1 MKKMLLRTFKIA
13 GLTFVALLATM
24 GIITFVKSP
33 TPLSSIKPATP
44 VDGADYEKLQRTA
57 LEHLAKATEIRVIGY
72 DDANNDSLNHEPLLQ
87 FQQWVKATYPLIAK
101 KAKWEIIHEHS
112 LLITLKGTEN
122 KAAAMFLGHIDVVPA
137 LDSQDWK
144 FNPFHG
150 RIAKDTLW
158 GRGAL
163 DDKNVIVALLEA
175 AEYSIA
181 HGLPLKRTLIFA
193 FGHDEET
200 GGKNGAAAIA
210 AHLIKNKIPV
220 AFIADEG
227 FGVMKGIV
235 PGLKNDCAIIGLSEK
250 GNVSIKLSVRQHGG
264 HSAWPNPENATS
276 ILGRGL
282 SRLENY
288 QFPAHLD
295 GPVRGLFTEAA
306 PYMDFGYRALFSNLW
321 ITAPLVKSVLLGGE
335 KTAAIIRTTHVTTII
350 KSGTKENVVPPIAE
364 AIVNLRLFPGD
375 NIDFVKSEI
384 DRVLNDSRIR
394 TSIYL
399 EGQEA
404 TPISPDKGDGYDQLK
419 DCIHAQFPETVVVPG
434 LVITGTD
441 CKNYT
446 AVTNRMYRFVPFEFS
461 NHNLSGIHGK
471 NEYITRSQFNKAILF
486 YIDLFQRL

>member
-1 MKKMLLRTFKIA
+1 MLLRTLKIA
-13 GLTFVALLATM
+13 GLVVIALLTTIIIVAL
-24 GIITFVKSP
+24 VKSP
-33 TPLSSIKPATP
+33 KSLNSKPVTL
-44 VDGADYEKLQRTA
+44 VDGEDYIKINNIA
-57 LEHLAKATEIRVIGY
+57 LEHLAQSTTIQVIGY
-72 DDANNDSLNHEPLLQ
+72 DDANNDSINHQTILD
-87 FQQWVKATYPLIAK
+87 FHQWVKNTYPLIAK
-101 KAKWEIIHEHS
+101 NAKWEIINQHS
-112 LLITLKGTEN
+112 LLITLKGQSN
-122 KAAAMFLGHIDVVPA
+122 KAAAMFLGHFDVVPTP
-137 LDSQDWK
+137 DSSNWK
-144 FNPFHG
+144 HKPFKG
-150 RIAKDTLW
+150 TIAKDTLW

-175 AEYSIA
+175 AEYRLSK
-181 HGLPLKRTLIFA
+181 GFQFNRTLIFA

-210 AHLIKNKIPV
+210 KHLIKNKTAV
-220 AFIADEG
+220 SFIADEG

-235 PGLKNDCAIIGLSEK
+235 PGLKNNCAIIGLSEK
-250 GNVSIKLSVRQHGG
+250 GNVSIKLSVNQLGG

-276 ILGRGL
+276 ILSRGL
-282 SRLENY
+282 SKLENY

-306 PYMDFGYRALFSNLW
+306 PYMDWGYRALFSNLW
-321 ITAPLVKSVLLGGE
+321 ITAPLVKTVLLGGE
-335 KTAAIIRTTHVTTII
+335 KTAATIRTTHVTTII

-375 NIDFVKSEI
+375 DIAFVESEI
-384 DRVLNDSRIR
+384 NRVLNDPRIKA
-394 TSIYL
+394 TVYL

-404 TPISPDKGDGYDQLK
+404 TPISPDNGDGYDQIK
-419 DCIHAQFPETVVVPG
+419 ECIHAQFPETVVVPG

-461 NHNLSGIHGK
+461 DSNLSGIHGK
-471 NEYITRSQFNKAILF
+471 NEYITRGQFNQAVVF

>member
-1 MKKMLLRTFKIA
+1 MLLRTLKIA
-13 GLTFVALLATM
+13 GLVVLALLST
-24 GIITFVKSP
+24 IIIVAVVKSP
-33 TPLSSIKPATP
+33 KSLLSKPVTV
-44 VDGADYEKLQRTA
+44 VDGEDYIKINNIA
-57 LEHLAKATEIRVIGY
+57 LEHLAQSTTIPVIGY
-72 DDANNDSLNHEPLLQ
+72 DDANNDSINHHAILD
-87 FQQWVKATYPLIAK
+87 FHQWVKNTYPLIAK
-101 KAKWEIIHEHS
+101 NAKWEIINQHS
-112 LLITLKGTEN
+112 LLITLKGQSN
-122 KAAAMFLGHIDVVPA
+122 KAAAMFLGHFDVVPTP
-137 LDSQDWK
+137 DSADWK
-144 FNPFHG
+144 HKPFKG
-150 RIAKDTLW
+150 TIAKDTLW

-175 AEYSIA
+175 AEYRLSK
-181 HGLPLKRTLIFA
+181 GFQFNRTLIFA

-210 AHLIKNKIPV
+210 KHLIKNKTAV
-220 AFIADEG
+220 SFIADEG

-235 PGLKNDCAIIGLSEK
+235 PGLTNNCAIIGLSEK
-250 GNVSIKLSVRQHGG
+250 GNVSIKLSVKQLGG

-276 ILGRGL
+276 ILSRGL
-282 SRLENY
+282 SKLENY

-306 PYMDFGYRALFSNLW
+306 PYMDWGYRALFSNLW
-321 ITAPLVKSVLLGGE
+321 ITAPLVKTVLLGGE
-335 KTAAIIRTTHVTTII
+335 KTAATIRTTHVTTII

-375 NIDFVKSEI
+375 DIAFVELEI
-384 DRVLNDSRIR
+384 NRVLNDPRIKA
-394 TSIYL
+394 SVYL

-404 TPISPDKGDGYDQLK
+404 TPISPDHGDGYDQIK
-419 DCIHAQFPETVVVPG
+419 ECIHAQFPETVVVPG

-461 NHNLSGIHGK
+461 NNNLSGIHGK
-471 NEYITRSQFNKAILF
+471 NEYITRGQFNQAVVF

>member
-1 MKKMLLRTFKIA
+1 MLLRTLKIA
-13 GLTFVALLATM
+13 GLVVLALLSTMIIVAL
-24 GIITFVKSP
+24 VKSP
-33 TPLSSIKPATP
+33 KSLLSKPVTL
-44 VDGADYEKLQRTA
+44 VDGEDYIKINNIA
-57 LEHLAKATEIRVIGY
+57 LEHLAQSTTIPVIGY
-72 DDANNDSLNHEPLLQ
+72 DDANNDSINHQTILD
-87 FQQWVKATYPLIAK
+87 FHQWVKNTYPLIAK
-101 KAKWEIIHEHS
+101 NAKWEIINQHS
-112 LLITLKGTEN
+112 LLITLKGQSN
-122 KAAAMFLGHIDVVPA
+122 MAAAMFLGHFDVVPTP
-137 LDSQDWK
+137 DSADWK
-144 FNPFHG
+144 HKPFKG
-150 RIAKDTLW
+150 TIARDTLW

-175 AEYSIA
+175 AEYRLSK
-181 HGLPLKRTLIFA
+181 GFQFNRTLIFA

-210 AHLIKNKIPV
+210 KHLIKNKTAV
-220 AFIADEG
+220 SFIADEG

-235 PGLKNDCAIIGLSEK
+235 PGLKNNCAIIGLSEK
-250 GNVSIKLSVRQHGG
+250 GNVSIKLSVNQVGG

-276 ILGRGL
+276 ILSRGL
-282 SRLENY
+282 SKLENF

-306 PYMDFGYRALFSNLW
+306 PYMDWGYRALFSNLW
-321 ITAPLVKSVLLGGE
+321 ITAPLVKTVLLGGE
-335 KTAAIIRTTHVTTII
+335 KTAATIRTTHVTTII

-375 NIDFVKSEI
+375 DIAFVESAI
-384 DRVLNDSRIR
+384 NRILNDPRIKA
-394 TSIYL
+394 SVYL

-404 TPISPDKGDGYDQLK
+404 TPISPDHGDGYDQIK
-419 DCIHAQFPETVVVPG
+419 ECIHAQFPETVVVPG

-461 NHNLSGIHGK
+461 DSNLSGIHGK
-471 NEYITRSQFNKAILF
+471 NEYITRGQFNQAVAF

>member
-1 MKKMLLRTFKIA
+1 MLLRTLKIA
-13 GLTFVALLATM
+13 GLVVLALLSTMIIVAL
-24 GIITFVKSP
+24 VKSP
-33 TPLSSIKPATP
+33 KSLHSKPVTL
-44 VDGADYEKLQRTA
+44 VDGEDYIKINNIA
-57 LEHLAKATEIRVIGY
+57 LEHLAQSTTIPVIGY
-72 DDANNDSLNHEPLLQ
+72 DDANNDSINHQTILD
-87 FQQWVKATYPLIAK
+87 FQKWVKNTYPLIAK
-101 KAKWEIIHEHS
+101 NAKWEIINQHS
-112 LLITLKGTEN
+112 LLITLKGQSN
-122 KAAAMFLGHIDVVPA
+122 KAAAMFLGHFDVVPTP
-137 LDSQDWK
+137 DSSDWK
-144 FNPFHG
+144 HKPFKG
-150 RIAKDTLW
+150 TIARDTLW

-175 AEYSIA
+175 AEYRLSK
-181 HGLPLKRTLIFA
+181 GFQFNRTLIFA

-210 AHLIKNKIPV
+210 KHLIKNKTAV
-220 AFIADEG
+220 SFIADEG

-235 PGLKNDCAIIGLSEK
+235 PGLKNNCAIIGLSEK
-250 GNVSIKLSVRQHGG
+250 GNVSIKLSVNQLGG

-276 ILGRGL
+276 ILSRGL
-282 SRLENY
+282 SKLENY

-306 PYMDFGYRALFSNLW
+306 PYMDWGYRALFSNLW
-321 ITAPLVKSVLLGGE
+321 ITAPLVKTVLLGGE
-335 KTAAIIRTTHVTTII
+335 KTAATIRTTHVTTII

-375 NIDFVKSEI
+375 NIAFVESEI
-384 DRVLNDSRIR
+384 NRVLNDPRIK
-394 TSIYL
+394 TSVYL

-404 TPISPDKGDGYDQLK
+404 TPISPDNGEGYDQIK
-419 DCIHAQFPETVVVPG
+419 ECIHAQFPETVVVPG

-461 NHNLSGIHGK
+461 DSNLSGIHGK
-471 NEYITRSQFNKAILF
+471 NEYITRGQFNQAVVF

>member
-1 MKKMLLRTFKIA
+1 MLLRTLKIA
-13 GLTFVALLATM
+13 GLVVIALLTTIIIVAL
-24 GIITFVKSP
+24 VKSP
-33 TPLSSIKPATP
+33 KSLNSKPVTL
-44 VDGADYEKLQRTA
+44 VDGEDYIKINNIA
-57 LEHLAKATEIRVIGY
+57 LEHLAQSTTIQVIGY
-72 DDANNDSLNHEPLLQ
+72 DDANNDSINHQTILD
-87 FQQWVKATYPLIAK
+87 FHQWVKNTYPLIAK
-101 KAKWEIIHEHS
+101 NAKWEIINQHS
-112 LLITLKGTEN
+112 LLITLKGQSN
-122 KAAAMFLGHIDVVPA
+122 KAAAMFLGHFDVVPTP
-137 LDSQDWK
+137 DSSDWK
-144 FNPFHG
+144 HKPFKG
-150 RIAKDTLW
+150 TIAKDTLW

-175 AEYSIA
+175 AEYRLSK
-181 HGLPLKRTLIFA
+181 GFQFNRTLIFA

-210 AHLIKNKIPV
+210 KHLIKNKTAV
-220 AFIADEG
+220 SFIADEG

-235 PGLKNDCAIIGLSEK
+235 PGLKNNCAIIGLSEK
-250 GNVSIKLSVRQHGG
+250 GNVSIKLSVNQLGG

-276 ILGRGL
+276 ILSRGL
-282 SRLENY
+282 SKLENY

-306 PYMDFGYRALFSNLW
+306 PYMDWGYRALFSNLW
-321 ITAPLVKSVLLGGE
+321 ITAPLVKTVLLGGE
-335 KTAAIIRTTHVTTII
+335 KTAATIRTTHVTTII

-375 NIDFVKSEI
+375 DIAFVESEI
-384 DRVLNDSRIR
+384 NRVLNDPRIK
-394 TSIYL
+394 TSVYL

-404 TPISPDKGDGYDQLK
+404 TPISPDNGDGYDQIK
-419 DCIHAQFPETVVVPG
+419 ECIHAQFPETVVVPG

-461 NHNLSGIHGK
+461 DSNLSGIHGK
-471 NEYITRSQFNKAILF
+471 NEYITRGQFNQAVVF

>member
-1 MKKMLLRTFKIA
+1 MLLRTLKIA
-13 GLTFVALLATM
+13 GLVVIALLTTIIIVAL
-24 GIITFVKSP
+24 VKSP
-33 TPLSSIKPATP
+33 KSLNSKPVTL
-44 VDGADYEKLQRTA
+44 VDGEDYIKINNIA
-57 LEHLAKATEIRVIGY
+57 LEHLAQSTTIQVIGY
-72 DDANNDSLNHEPLLQ
+72 DDANNDSINHQTILD
-87 FQQWVKATYPLIAK
+87 FHQWVKNTYPLIAK
-101 KAKWEIIHEHS
+101 NAKWEIINQHS
-112 LLITLKGTEN
+112 LLITLKGQSN
-122 KAAAMFLGHIDVVPA
+122 KAAAMFLGHFDVVPTP
-137 LDSQDWK
+137 DSSDWK
-144 FNPFHG
+144 HKPFKG
-150 RIAKDTLW
+150 TIAKDTLW

-175 AEYSIA
+175 AEYRLSK
-181 HGLPLKRTLIFA
+181 GFQFNRTLIFA

-210 AHLIKNKIPV
+210 KHLIKNKTAV
-220 AFIADEG
+220 SFIADEG

-235 PGLKNDCAIIGLSEK
+235 PGLKNNCAIIGLSEK
-250 GNVSIKLSVRQHGG
+250 GNVSIKLSVNQLGG

-276 ILGRGL
+276 ILSRGL
-282 SRLENY
+282 SKLENY

-306 PYMDFGYRALFSNLW
+306 PYMDWGYRALFSNLW
-321 ITAPLVKSVLLGGE
+321 ITAPLVKTVLLGGE
-335 KTAAIIRTTHVTTII
+335 KTAATIRTTHVTTII

-375 NIDFVKSEI
+375 DIAFVESEI
-384 DRVLNDSRIR
+384 NRILNDPRIKA
-394 TSIYL
+394 SVYL

-404 TPISPDKGDGYDQLK
+404 TPISPDNGDGYDQIK
-419 DCIHAQFPETVVVPG
+419 ECIHAQFPETVVVPG

-461 NHNLSGIHGK
+461 DSNLSGIHGK
-471 NEYITRSQFNKAILF
+471 NEYITRGQFNQAVVF

>member
-1 MKKMLLRTFKIA
+1 MLLRTLKIA
-13 GLTFVALLATM
+13 GLVVIALLTTIIIVAL
-24 GIITFVKSP
+24 VKSP
-33 TPLSSIKPATP
+33 KSLNSKPVTL
-44 VDGADYEKLQRTA
+44 VDGEDYIKINNIA
-57 LEHLAKATEIRVIGY
+57 LEHLAQSTTIQVIGY
-72 DDANNDSLNHEPLLQ
+72 DDANNDSINHQTILD
-87 FQQWVKATYPLIAK
+87 FHQWVKNTYPLIAK
-101 KAKWEIIHEHS
+101 NAKWEIINQHS
-112 LLITLKGTEN
+112 LLITLKGQSN
-122 KAAAMFLGHIDVVPA
+122 KAAAMFLGHFDVVPTP
-137 LDSQDWK
+137 DSSNWK
-144 FNPFHG
+144 HKPFKG
-150 RIAKDTLW
+150 TIAKDTLW

-175 AEYSIA
+175 AEYRLSK
-181 HGLPLKRTLIFA
+181 GFQFNRTLIFA

-210 AHLIKNKIPV
+210 KHLIKNKTAV
-220 AFIADEG
+220 SFIADEG

-235 PGLKNDCAIIGLSEK
+235 PGLKNNCAIIGLSEK
-250 GNVSIKLSVRQHGG
+250 GNVSIKLSVNQLGG

-276 ILGRGL
+276 ILSRGL
-282 SRLENY
+282 SKLENY

-306 PYMDFGYRALFSNLW
+306 PYMDWGYRALFSNLW
-321 ITAPLVKSVLLGGE
+321 ITAPLVKTVLLGGE
-335 KTAAIIRTTHVTTII
+335 KTAATIRTTHVTTII

-375 NIDFVKSEI
+375 NIAFVESEI
-384 DRVLNDSRIR
+384 NRVLNDRRIKA
-394 TSIYL
+394 TVYL

-404 TPISPDKGDGYDQLK
+404 TPISPDNGDGYDQIK
-419 DCIHAQFPETVVVPG
+419 ECIHAQFPETVVVPG

-461 NHNLSGIHGK
+461 DSNLSGIHGK
-471 NEYITRSQFNKAILF
+471 NEYITRGQFNQAVAF

>member
-1 MKKMLLRTFKIA
+1 
-13 GLTFVALLATM
+13 M
-24 GIITFVKSP
+24 GIVTLVKSP
-33 TPLSSIKPATP
+33 KSLSLIKPVTRLN
-44 VDGADYEKLQRTA
+44 GEDYAKINRTA
-57 LEHLAKATEIRVIGY
+57 LEHLAQATKIPVIGY
-72 DDANNDSLNHEPLLQ
+72 DDANNDSINHQTILD
-87 FQQWVKATYPLIAK
+87 FHQWVKTIYPLIAK
-101 KAKWEIIHEHS
+101 NAKWEIINQHS
-112 LLITLKGTEN
+112 LLITLKGQST
-122 KAAAMFLGHIDVVPA
+122 KAAAIFLGHIDVVPTP
-137 LDSQDWK
+137 DSGDWK
-144 FNPFHG
+144 YKPFKG
-150 RIAKDTLW
+150 TIAKDTLW

-163 DDKNVIVALLEA
+163 DDKNVIIALLEA
-175 AEYSIA
+175 AEYRLSV
-181 HGLPLKRTLIFA
+181 GLPNKRTLIFA

-210 AHLIKNKIPV
+210 KHLIANKIPV

-235 PGLKNDCAIIGLSEK
+235 PGLKNNCAIIGLSEK
-250 GNVSIKLSVRQHGG
+250 GNVSIKLSVNELGG

-276 ILGRGL
+276 ILSRGL
-282 SRLENY
+282 SKLENY

-306 PYMDFGYRALFSNLW
+306 PYMDLGYRALFSNLW
-321 ITAPLVKSVLLGGE
+321 ITAPIVKTVLIGGE
-335 KTAAIIRTTHVTTII
+335 KTAATVRTTHVTTII
-350 KSGTKENVVPPIAE
+350 KSGTKENVVPPLAE

-375 NIDFVKSEI
+375 LISYVQAEIIRVID
-384 DRVLNDSRIR
+384 DPRIK

-404 TPISPDKGDGYDQLK
+404 TPISPDQGDGYDQIK
-419 DCIHAQFPETVVVPG
+419 DCIHAQFPETIVVPG

-461 NHNLSGIHGK
+461 NSNLSGIHGK
-471 NEYITRSQFNKAILF
+471 NEYITRTQFNKAVLF